1 MSGLFLLLTLI
12 SPNLMA
18 NLESWPK
25 NEWPELKIEDNI
37 SYNELCL
44 YDRLCKILKI
54 RDSEEIKVPHP
65 ASIKTILV
73 TKRKPCSHC

>member
-1 MSGLFLLLTLI
+1 MLELFLLLTLI

-18 NLESWPK
+18 NLESWPM
-25 NEWPELKIEDNI
+25 NEWPKLKIEDNI

-44 YDRLCKILKI
+44 YDKLCEILKI

-65 ASIKTILV
+65 ASSKTLLV
-73 TKRKPCSHC
+73 TKRQSCIHC